1 MQLSFELEVNS
12 LLEIQLHTGKTS
24 KILSCNA
31 MNEYRRN
38 PKILLVIHVANKRG
52 LSVLEKLNAYVR
64 ATASAKAS

>member
-1 MQLSFELEVNS
+1 M
-12 LLEIQLHTGKTS
+12 GKTS
-24 KILSCNA
+24 KILSCNEA

-52 LSVLEKLNAYVR
+52 FFSAYVR